1 MGDFMFKPKDSNE
14 PWRKLEVINATEL
27 RVEDTELERFNT
39 NIHPVSFSMECEFQP
54 TPMMRLVMERMKQ
67 YYEEAERIVKPLQE
81 RCKKCSRVSLLV
93 DKEKKEIIRP
103 MCKENCPHYILT
115 QQSLNELYERYS
127 KIINPQTE
135 RKQND

>member
-1 MGDFMFKPKDSNE
+1 MTDFYFKPKDSDE
-14 PWRKLEVINATEL
+14 DWRKLDGVKSLTLQPDMGLPIHDFVMRPNSITLEAKVEV
-27 RVEDTELERFNT
+27 
-39 NIHPVSFSMECEFQP
+39 

-81 RCKKCSRVSLLV
+81 RCKKCTRVSLLL

-103 MCKENCPHYILT
+103 MCKENCPYYILT